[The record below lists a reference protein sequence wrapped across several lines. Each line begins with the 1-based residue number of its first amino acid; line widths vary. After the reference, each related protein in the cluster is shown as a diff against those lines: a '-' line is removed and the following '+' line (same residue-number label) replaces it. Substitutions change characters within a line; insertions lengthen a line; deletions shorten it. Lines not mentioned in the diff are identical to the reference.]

1 MAAITTVVNIVVIL
15 AFSRRKSLSN
25 NQTTYKLS
33 LAAADL
39 LVGVFVLPTCVY
51 TLYTIVGTPLTT
63 DVKRTVTGYQ
73 LINES
78 YVEVETHI
86 SDRIHENLRKKSLSP
101 AYIDA
106 VGFVTTVSIFVS
118 IYTLAGAG
126 FDRFRAVYKP
136 LSYDKFK
143 ANKIAKISSLL
154 AWILAIFIAVVPIF
168 NPANILHYGIIFSLI
183 VATLNFSGIILYIF
197 LFFIPLFI
205 VWVVNIAVY
214 VVTKRH
220 NRSRRI
226 LSVCSAF
233 TTTDAEKK
241 LATTLQLMVGI
252 FTFNT
257 LPLWITLFCNLF
269 IPNVSIERPET
280 LNTKAMFALIT
291 VQAVSAVL
299 LLGNSLCNFFI
310 YNIRSEEFRE
320 TVKELVL
327 DKMGLTACWEN
338 IYICLQSSTGQGRRR
353 LSSVSLNLFN
363 IHFRKRTSTDETS
376 FSSNT
381 RKNKTIS
388 SSKSDQ
394 EERSPSAVPITTR
407 SKDHPSTRENEAS
420 VFNHQFFSEYD
431 NIDMSFQSSFMSRF
445 DETSEQV

>member
-1 MAAITTVVNIVVIL
+1 MLFIILGIMAAITTVVNIVVIL
-15 AFSRRKSLSN
+15 VFSRRKSLSN
-25 NQTTYKLS
+25 SLTTYKLS

-39 LVGVFVLPTCVY
+39 LVGVFVFPTSVY

-78 YVEVETHI
+78 YVEVEAYI
-86 SDRIHENLRKKSLSP
+86 SDRIYENLKKKILSM

-136 LSYDKFK
+136 LSYDKVR

-154 AWILAIFIAVVPIF
+154 AWILAIIIAVVPVF
-168 NPANILHYGIIFSLI
+168 NPAKILHYGIIFSLI
-183 VATLNFSGIILYIF
+183 VATLNFSGTILYIF

-214 VVTKRH
+214 VVIKRH
-220 NRSRRI
+220 NKSRRR
-226 LSVCSAF
+226 LSACSANEA
-233 TTTDAEKK
+233 DDIEKK

-280 LNTKAMFALIT
+280 LNTKAIFALIT
-291 VQAVSAVL
+291 VQAVSVLL

-310 YNIRSEEFRE
+310 YNIRSEEFRK
-320 TVKELVL
+320 TVKELIL
-327 DKMGLTACWEN
+327 DKMGLTACWKS
-338 IYICLQSSTGQGRRR
+338 IYICLQSSIGQGRRR

-363 IHFRKRTSTDETS
+363 IHFRNIS
-376 FSSNT
+376 FFEH
-381 RKNKTIS
+381 
-388 SSKSDQ
+388 SKKQ
-394 EERSPSAVPITTR
+394 
-407 SKDHPSTRENEAS
+407 
-420 VFNHQFFSEYD
+420 NHF
-431 NIDMSFQSSFMSRF
+431 
-445 DETSEQV
+445 